1 MRRQTTSSRTD
12 PSAAPASAAGDL
24 AAGAPAG
31 GDLAARPAGP
41 GSTTSQDAGSRRGR
55 GRRGR
60 RPRAGFFSRL
70 GVRELFL
77 LAAITAA
84 GPLTIDLYLP
94 AYPTLAEEFGVAE
107 TQVQLTLTACVFGLA
122 LGQLVIGPVADRVGR
137 RLPVVV
143 GLSAWAGSSL
153 LVAVAPTLALMTV
166 GRFVQGFV
174 VAAGMV
180 TARAI
185 LRDLSNGP
193 DLARAFA
200 KLFLVVG
207 AVPMVAPF
215 LGSLILEVTSWRG
228 VFVVLAVI
236 GVLMAVATA
245 ILLPETLPPEERR
258 PVPVRRLAGSYG
270 RLLVDRAFIA
280 PAMVGSLSFA
290 GLFVYVNGSSFVLQE
305 QYGLSQLAYGMVF
318 GAVTLS
324 LIAGSQ
330 LSSTLVQRFGLLAVL
345 RSAPI
350 VGAVTIGTVLVVAQ
364 LGELPLPV
372 LIAGLVVAMGVVG
385 MAMPAASAHV
395 LNGQLPARAG
405 LASGLVGVLQFAVGG
420 AISPLASVFG
430 GTSATSMTALM
441 TVLFAASAT
450 VAFTVRA
457 EIPDPADALSA

>member
-1 MRRQTTSSRTD
+1 MRTEPTSPQARPSGD
-12 PSAAPASAAGDL
+12 PSAA
-24 AAGAPAG
+24 APVAV
-31 GDLAARPAGP
+31 
-41 GSTTSQDAGSRRGR
+41 
-55 GRRGR
+55 

-70 GVRELFL
+70 GPRELFL

-94 AYPTLAEEFGVAE
+94 AYPTLAAEFGVAE
-107 TQVQLTLTACVFGLA
+107 TQIQLTLTACVFGLA

-143 GLSAWAGSSL
+143 GLLAWAGASL
-153 LVAVAPTLALMTV
+153 LVAAAPTLALLTA

-185 LRDLSNGP
+185 LRDLSEGQ

-215 LGSLILEVTSWRG
+215 LGSLVLELTSWRG
-228 VFVVLAVI
+228 VFVILAAI
-236 GVLMAVATA
+236 GVLLALVTAV
-245 ILLPETLPPEERR
+245 LLPETLPKEARR
-258 PVPVRRLAGSYG
+258 PIPVSRLAGTYG
-270 RLLVDRAFIA
+270 RLLVDRSFIA
-280 PAMVGSLSFA
+280 PAMVASLAFA
-290 GLFVYVNGSSFVLQE
+290 GLFVYINGSSFVLQE
-305 QYGLSQLAYGMVF
+305 QYGVSQLGYGIVF
-318 GAVTLS
+318 AAVTVS

-330 LSSTLVQRFGLLAVL
+330 LSSRLVGRFGLLNVL
-345 RSAPI
+345 RGAPI
-350 VGAVTIGTVLVVAQ
+350 VGAATIGVVFGLSL
-364 LGELPLPV
+364 LGDLPLPV
-372 LIAGLVVAMGVVG
+372 LIAGLMVAMGVVG

-395 LNGQLPARAG
+395 LNGQPPARAG

-420 AISPLASVFG
+420 AVSPLASVFG

-441 TVLFAASAT
+441 TVAFAASAT
-450 VAFTVRA
+450 VAFLVVA
-457 EIPDPADALSA
+457 DKHDPADVLSA